1 VPFRARHPLVAV
13 HSEGLAVPLLGGR
26 GSPPRR
32 LGRWATPPFGRTDGR
47 TDGRISEPPRRRV
60 YPSMGGRGVLIPP
73 SAPLYIVE
81 WAPFYIIKRAKGGS
95 FPIFYKKR
103 VSASLPEHP
112 FSLLGYPAKGLPP
125 HLWVFIRR
133 RAHRRC
139 HNPPVPFGQRG
150 RDVGDG
156 GERISAFYGGSSA
169 STESMPRSASGE
181 VLCSEVASPWTTS
194 RDPPPSDGVHRGRT
208 PVPPT
213 KCPTEDK

>member
-1 VPFRARHPLVAV
+1 M
-13 HSEGLAVPLLGGR
+13 GD
-26 GSPPRR
+26 
-32 LGRWATPPFGRTDGR
+32 PPFGRTDGR

-73 SAPLYIVE
+73 IAPLYIVE

-194 RDPPPSDGVHRGRT
+194 RDPPLRTESIGDGLPSPRRSALQRISDSCYPFPRLPFGHGGRGGLPPGASSAPGGVLR
-208 PVPPT
+208 
-213 KCPTEDK
+213 